1 MVHMKSFQDM
11 LYVIGT
17 VWYSKVHCT
26 VLFNGIVRY
35 SALENGI
42 LRNDGLERFSEEIKV
57 QWGES
62 TVQWGNVR
70 FSGGK
75 VPSSRVMYG
84 S

>member
-1 MVHMKSFQDM
+1 VKESMVHMKSFQVM

-42 LRNDGLERFSEEIKV
+42 LRNDEV
-57 QWGES
+57 
-62 TVQWGNVR
+62 
-70 FSGGK
+70 
-75 VPSSRVMYG
+75 
-84 S
+84 